1 MSSKESF
8 ELVITIF
15 GAIFITI
22 ATLIYYANPKFSVC
36 NRCGKDISINKKDRY
51 WAKINGQKVA
61 ICKSCYNKP
70 FAYGF
75 VSDKAKVKIST
86 EPKLTPS
93 KPVIY
98 EPSKYCYGCTR
109 EITRRMKVHKVE
121 LLNTEQNLCSNCNRY
136 IARKIKKD
144 AEINELLNDSFLG
157 KNSDVKSA
165 QELIS
170 LYRKP
175 IDLESSEWDN
185 HILRHTRF
193 NDWESLKSESLN
205 EINREAIVKAIQF
218 LRDKHKS

>member
-1 MSSKESF
+1 MEKISASIRKTGIGLKSMVKKW
-8 ELVITIF
+8 LSASHAIT
-15 GAIFITI
+15 
-22 ATLIYYANPKFSVC
+22 
-36 NRCGKDISINKKDRY
+36 
-51 WAKINGQKVA
+51 
-61 ICKSCYNKP
+61 KP

-75 VSDKAKVKIST
+75 VNDKAKVKIST

-121 LLNTEQNLCSNCNRY
+121 LLNTEQNLCSTCNRY

-193 NDWESLKSESLN
+193 NDWESLKNESLN
-205 EINREAIVKAIQF
+205 EINREAIVKSNTVSKRQTQKLNENRPKRRF
-218 LRDKHKS
+218 FYT